1 MSPMVIVDD
10 GALILVLV
18 LVLVLVLKGLYL
30 IELFWVE
37 YPQVQ
42 EGESVPSEQR

>member
-1 MSPMVIVDD
+1 MSPMVIADT

-18 LVLVLVLKGLYL
+18 LVLVLKRLYF